1 MITEIAPY
9 ITILTAIIVAYLTYR
24 NQLRLKTFELLIER
38 RNSVLI
44 DIEKFIGELYKANDE
59 ITNNEMSAASK
70 KYSREYF
77 HEGLMLMHKIK
88 GANFGSSVDVLNNT
102 FWHVITKPGYSDAT
116 MSKEQ
121 FKDWV
126 NRTTNVASLIYGL
139 AHSELTKELEKMAL
153 SWLSRKMKAHK
164 NRKINKS

>member
-1 MITEIAPY
+1 MIAEIAPY

-38 RNSVLI
+38 RSSVLI
-44 DIEKFIGELYKANDE
+44 DIEKFIGELYMTNDE
-59 ITNNEMSAASK
+59 ITSGEMSAASK

-102 FWHVITKPGYSDAT
+102 FWQVITKPGYSDAT

-121 FKDWV
+121 FRDWV
-126 NRTTNVASLIYGL
+126 NRTANVVSLIYGL
-139 AHSELTKELEKMAL
+139 AHSALTKELEEMAL
-153 SWLSRKMKAHK
+153 SWLSRKMKAYK
-164 NRKINKS
+164 KQKVYKS